1 MIVQSNNVVEI
12 VLETASGDFVA
23 GVKSP
28 YTNRTLIGRG
38 PTIIEALK
46 DLDNEYHT
54 HKVYCEKYNYG
65 EDE

>member
-1 MIVQSNNVVEI
+1 MITQSNNVVEI

-46 DLDNEYHT
+46 NLDNEYHT

>member
-1 MIVQSNNVVEI
+1 MIIQSNNVVEI

>member
-1 MIVQSNNVVEI
+1 MIIKSYNTVEI
-12 VLETASGDFVA
+12 GLETVLGNFIA

-28 YTNRTLIGRG
+28 YTNRTLIGKG
-38 PTIIEALK
+38 PTIMEALK

-54 HKVYCEKYNYG
+54 HKINCEKYNCG

>member
-1 MIVQSNNVVEI
+1 MITQSNNVVEI

>member
-1 MIVQSNNVVEI
+1 MITQSNNVVEI

-65 EDE
+65 EDK